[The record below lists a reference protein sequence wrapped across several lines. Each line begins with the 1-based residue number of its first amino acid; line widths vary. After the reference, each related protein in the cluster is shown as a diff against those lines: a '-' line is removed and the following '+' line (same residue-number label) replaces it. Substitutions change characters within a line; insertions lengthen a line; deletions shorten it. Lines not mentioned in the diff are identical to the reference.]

1 MRALILA
8 ALATC
13 AAPSSADALSDAVA
27 QDLPALVRLY
37 TDLHR
42 APELSGQEVKTAARL
57 AREIAGLGFSVTTGV
72 GGNGIVAVMK
82 NGDGPVLLVRTDID
96 GLPVKEETG
105 LPHASTATGR
115 GQDGQP
121 VPVMHACGHDMHMAA
136 WVGAARRLAAM
147 KAQWR
152 GTLVMIAQPAEETVE
167 GARAMMADGLFTRFP
182 KPTHALA
189 IHDSASLPASTV
201 GYTDGFA
208 LANVDSVNITVKGI
222 GAHGSQPQFGIDP
235 VLIAA
240 RTVVAL
246 QGLVSREVDPQDAA
260 VVTVGAINGGLKN
273 NIIPDAVTLK
283 LTVRSYRPDTRK
295 LLLDGIDR
303 IARAE
308 AMAANVPATLLPE
321 TRRFEA
327 ADATFN
333 TPAMTRA
340 VATALTARL
349 GADRV
354 KAIPPSMAAEDFGQF
369 HIADRGIEST
379 IFWVGGVKRSAWDA
393 AGGDP
398 RKLPGLHSAKWAP
411 DPEPTISTGVEA
423 LVTAAL
429 RVVGAGRQ

>member
-1 MRALILA
+1 MWA
-8 ALATC
+8 ALASV
-13 AAPSSADALSDAVA
+13 AGAPCSADALSDGVA
-27 QDLPALVRLY
+27 KDLPALVALY
-37 TDLHR
+37 KDLHR

-57 AREIAGLGFSVTTGV
+57 AREIAGLGFAVTTGV

-82 NGDGPVLLVRTDID
+82 NGDGPVLLLRTDID

-105 LPHASTATGR
+105 LPYASTAMGR
-115 GQDGQP
+115 GQDGAP

-136 WVGAARRLAAM
+136 WVGTARRMAAM
-147 KAQWR
+147 KPAWR

-167 GARAMMADGLFTRFP
+167 GARAMIADGLFTRFP

-189 IHDSASLPASTV
+189 IHDSASLPAGTV

-208 LANVDSVNITVKGI
+208 LANVDSVNITVKGV

-240 RTVVAL
+240 RTVVTL
-246 QGLVSREVDPQDAA
+246 QSLVSREVDPQDAA

-308 AMAANVPATLLPE
+308 ATAANVPAALMPE

-340 VATALTARL
+340 VAAALAARL
-349 GADRV
+349 GAERV
-354 KAIPPSMAAEDFGQF
+354 KAIAPSMAAEDFGQF
-369 HIADRGIEST
+369 HLADPKIEST
-379 IFWVGGVKRSAWDA
+379 IFWVGGVKQSAWDA

-398 RKLPGLHSAKWAP
+398 RKLPGLHSAKWAV
-411 DPEPTISTGVEA
+411 DPEPTIATGVEA
-423 LVTAAL
+423 LVTAAMS
-429 RVVGAGRQ
+429 VVGASRQ